1 MGKGRHRLKHAG
13 PNRNQARSRQKPA
26 NVSAD
31 AEHKASR
38 KLVSRRSASFTQP
51 KRAARGV
58 LRTPRAKE
66 YRVYGYGNR
75 ISGLIIKTEPN
86 LRPKRCPDRRAVVVQ
101 RVRVPPHY
109 TVMLDVKLVGLDNA
123 QKRDGSWI
131 VGDSGNGYLKGTGG
145 LHQSLSPHKSFCEVR
160 IDRCNP

>member
-1 MGKGRHRLKHAG
+1 
-13 PNRNQARSRQKPA
+13 
-26 NVSAD
+26 
-31 AEHKASR
+31 
-38 KLVSRRSASFTQP
+38 
-51 KRAARGV
+51 
-58 LRTPRAKE
+58 
-66 YRVYGYGNR
+66 
-75 ISGLIIKTEPN
+75 
-86 LRPKRCPDRRAVVVQ
+86 

-160 IDRCNP
+160 IDRCNPHLFPADECRGGGQRQLIGSPEAKIHERRVVECTGFHVQRQKG